1 MQAQL
6 FSWSIYTKQ
15 ILTTQ
20 VRRNPIMSK
29 TAIHTEKA
37 PKAIGPYSQAIASGP
52 FLFVS
57 GQIPVDPATGEI
69 VSGGIEEQAKQVF
82 RNLKAILQEAG
93 LEADSIVKTTV
104 FLKSL
109 GDFAIVNKL
118 YAEVFTPPFPARSC
132 IEVSALPK
140 GSLIEMESIAE
151 R

>member
-1 MQAQL
+1 
-6 FSWSIYTKQ
+6 
-15 ILTTQ
+15 
-20 VRRNPIMSK
+20 MSK